1 MPRSASAGYQAL
13 LDAES
18 ASMCILVE
26 IVREDGEV
34 FRYTS
39 HDKPVVFETETFVP
53 ATGVTLTAFEVSA
66 GSGVDNYLIQG
77 LVSTGQITERDIHA
91 GLFKNALVT
100 HWTCSW
106 EDPSVG
112 GILLSRGH
120 LGNIKNNDLLFNAE
134 FRSLS
139 QLLSQQFVQN
149 TTPGCRHKR
158 LGEPP
163 CNADMTG
170 RVHDEDVVSVT
181 SAHVIVFANVGATVE
196 GRYIHGFVE
205 FLDGENA
212 GIERLIKN
220 ATISGGNNVIT
231 LQEPF
236 PFTIEVGE
244 TAQLTEGCDHLF
256 GTCVD
261 EFDNGVNYGG
271 EPHLPGNNKIMERGR

>member
-1 MPRSASAGYQAL
+1 MPRSASAGFQAL

-18 ASMCILVE
+18 AGMCILVE
-26 IVREDGEV
+26 IEREDGEV

-39 HDKPVVFETETFVP
+39 HDKAVTFETNSFLP
-53 ATGVTLTAFEVSA
+53 ATGVTLTSIEVSA
-66 GSGVDNYLIQG
+66 GSGVDNFLIQG
-77 LVSTGQITERDIHA
+77 LADAAEISERDIRA
-91 GLFKNALVT
+91 GLFNNALVT
-100 HWTCSW
+100 HWICSW

-112 GILLSRGH
+112 GILFSRGH
-120 LGNIKNNDLLFNAE
+120 LGNIKNNDLVFNAE

-139 QLLSQQFVQN
+139 QLLSQQFVEN
-149 TTPGCRHKR
+149 TTPGCRAKR

-163 CNADMTG
+163 CNANMTG
-170 RVHDEDVVSVT
+170 RVHNEDVVSIT
-181 SAHVIVFANVGATVE
+181 NAHLLTFTNAGATVE
-196 GRYIHGFVE
+196 GRFIHGFVV
-205 FLDGENA
+205 FVDGENA

-244 TAQLTEGCDHLF
+244 TATLTEGCDHLF
-256 GTCVD
+256 ETCIN
-261 EFDNGVNYGG
+261 EFDNAVNYQG